1 MVAESPSGN
10 ALNFSGLLSPPNTLN
25 PQPILLMKI
34 KRLPFLCPLSTSC
47 LLSGSLHSSIRS
59 TTSFCL
65 ALGAAACCCPL
76 PLPVSKQLLLH
87 ASICCLTT
95 LPLITSL
102 VAHSHFTH
110 QFSVCHSSCCLT
122 HICMCGGMTPHVFVL
137 LSVVR
142 NTCGYYVRDVQ
153 VVLLLY
159 STPYIESY
167 EWIIARHFLKNFLPS
182 LEQNSLKAEKACQI
196 FSFHSVGRLLSMN
209 GI

>member
-1 MVAESPSGN
+1 
-10 ALNFSGLLSPPNTLN
+10 
-25 PQPILLMKI
+25 MKI

-76 PLPVSKQLLLH
+76 PLPVSKQLLLR
-87 ASICCLTT
+87 ASICYYRPLTT

-122 HICMCGGMTPHVFVL
+122 HMYVWRYDTPCFVL
-137 LSVVR
+137 LSVVRKVVR

-196 FSFHSVGRLLSMN
+196 FSFHSVGRL
-209 GI
+209 